1 MLSWR
6 FKKSILFKSSYRIRL
21 KLILEIDG
29 VVVTATFNATELWR
43 VFEDSRAVVKWVTK
57 PQIVEIILA
66 EQIAYIDIKR
76 EV

>member
-6 FKKSILFKSSYRIRL
+6 LKKSILFKPSYRIRL
-21 KLILEIDG
+21 KLILEVDG
-29 VVVTATFNATELWR
+29 VVVTATFNATKLRR
-43 VFEDSRAVVKWVTK
+43 VFEDSRAVVEWVTK